1 MPCGCRSGGGLK
13 RAPIGPKRTKK
24 KCVPTTFLKTA
35 VKRTIP
41 SESSTS
47 VKTPISKLYTR
58 WTTNRLN
65 PMSLGQLLLVFLGNV
80 WLVFLTCTTRFKK
93 DNTAPTQGHRVSG
106 RPTYP
111 MNGRSGFPWF
121 LRIVPLLYKYNKDS
135 LNSIPPLSS
144 SFPHPYTHSLW
155 QRLER

>member
-1 MPCGCRSGGGLK
+1 M
-13 RAPIGPKRTKK
+13 A
-24 KCVPTTFLKTA
+24 FLYFIEPDTG
-35 VKRTIP
+35 VLKRTIP

-65 PMSLGQLLLVFLGNV
+65 PMSFGQLLLVFLGHV
-80 WLVFLTCTTRFKK
+80 WLVFLTCTTRFKM
-93 DNTAPTQGHRVSG
+93 DNTVPTRDHRVSG
-106 RPTYP
+106 RPTHP